1 MKRVQLR
8 RIGALVLA
16 GALMTGCSDP
26 GARSD
31 GMAYAEAGVASTGAT
46 GETGDALLAYEHSVG
61 VQLDSDA
68 VLPRLQAIQAACR
81 DARFGA
87 CTLIEA
93 QQSAGEHPS
102 ARAVLRMAPAGVEPM
117 ITLAGEGG
125 EAGERST
132 RAEDLAVVVRDNT
145 TEQDRLAREI
155 ARLQAFEARRDLS
168 VADMIALSERIAATE
183 AHIEAA
189 RREGARHRRRVDTQ
203 LLTVQLRTRDGE
215 QGRSEIGAAFR
226 QFGSTLAMGT
236 AWTIR
241 ATAFLLPLGLVGFAL
256 FAMLRALWRRRRR
269 G

>member
-1 MKRVQLR
+1 MRRMQLP

-16 GALMTGCSDP
+16 GAVVTGCSDP
-26 GARSD
+26 SAHAD
-31 GMAYAEAGVASTGAT
+31 GMAYSESGTASDGA
-46 GETGDALLAYEHSVG
+46 TGDALLAYEHSVG
-61 VQLDSDA
+61 VQLDSADI
-68 VLPRLQAIQAACR
+68 VPRLQAIQAACR

-87 CTLIEA
+87 CTLLEA
-93 QQSAGEHPS
+93 QQSAGERPS
-102 ARAVLRMAPAGVEPM
+102 ARAVLRMAPAGIEPM

-132 RAEDLAVVVRDNT
+132 RAEDLAVVVRDNA
-145 TEQDRLAREI
+145 TEQDRLTREM
-155 ARLQAFEARRDLS
+155 ARLQLFEARRDLS

-183 AHIEAA
+183 AAIEAA
-189 RREGARHRRRVDTQ
+189 HREGAQHRRRVDTQ

-226 QFGSTLAMGT
+226 EFGSMLAMGA

-241 ATAFLLPLGLVGFAL
+241 ATAFLLPLGLVGLFL

>member
-1 MKRVQLR
+1 MKRVPLR
-8 RIGALVLA
+8 RIGALLLA
-16 GALMTGCSDP
+16 GALATGCSDP
-26 GARSD
+26 GAHAD
-31 GMAYAEAGVASTGAT
+31 GMAYSGSGAASTGEAD
-46 GETGDALLAYEHSVG
+46 DALLAYEHSVG
-61 VQLDSDA
+61 VQLDRETI
-68 VLPRLQAIQAACR
+68 VPRLQAIQAACR

-93 QQSAGEHPS
+93 QQSAGDRPS
-102 ARAVLRMAPAGVEPM
+102 ARAVLRMAPAGIEPM
-117 ITLAGEGG
+117 IALAGEGG

-145 TEQDRLAREI
+145 LGQDRLTKEM

-183 AHIEAA
+183 AQLEAA
-189 RREGARHRRRVDTQ
+189 RRDGAQHRRRIDTQ
-203 LLTVQLRTRDGE
+203 LLTVQLRARDGQ

-226 QFGSTLAMGT
+226 EFGGTLATGT

-241 ATAFLLPLGLVGFAL
+241 ATAFLFPLAIVGVAL
-256 FAMLRALWRRRRR
+256 FALLRALWRRRRR